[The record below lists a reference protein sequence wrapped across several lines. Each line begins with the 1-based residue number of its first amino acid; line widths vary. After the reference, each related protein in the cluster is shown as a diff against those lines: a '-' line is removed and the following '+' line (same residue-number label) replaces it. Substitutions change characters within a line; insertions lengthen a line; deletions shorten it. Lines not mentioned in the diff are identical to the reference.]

1 MAGELTHAISVL
13 NSQKKTLTEQIKA
26 SQEKVESEETLIKKR
41 QAELDQVDDAL
52 ALLQGETGKRDM
64 EIPRRKDKDAV

>member
-1 MAGELTHAISVL
+1 MAGELTHVISVL